1 MSKKTSMS
9 DKNTN
14 TTSPKQGGAR
24 SASRLGA
31 VQALYQM
38 EMNDQAAAIVI
49 TEFVDHR
56 LGEVIDEDHYA
67 EADKAF
73 FANIVTGVDDRAE
86 EIDTHVAGALSENW
100 TLDRIEP
107 VARGILR
114 AGTFEL
120 IARPDVPTLVVINE
134 YVDVA
139 KAFFDDSKPGFIN
152 GVLDKLAK
160 QIRQ

>member
-1 MSKKTSMS
+1 MKNKAKAPTS
-9 DKNTN
+9 
-14 TTSPKQGGAR
+14 KQGGAR

-38 EMNDQAAAIVI
+38 EMNDEFAEKIIA
-49 TEFVDHR
+49 EFVDHR
-56 LGEVIDEDHYA
+56 LGEVIEGDHYA
-67 EADKAF
+67 NADLDF
-73 FANIVTGVDDRAE
+73 FADLVKGVEGRTE
-86 EIDTHVAGALSENW
+86 EINGHVAGCLSESW
-100 TLDRIEP
+100 TLERIEP

-114 AGTFEL
+114 AGTYEL
-120 IARPDVPTLVVINE
+120 ICRPDVPTSVIINE

-160 QIRQ
+160 IIRK